1 MPATV
6 SQVQA
11 AIWKHSIH
19 AIWKHTIHAI
29 WKHSI
34 HAIWKLHGQT
44 GCAVP
49 LTPNLTKPQP
59 QLQWQDT

>member
-11 AIWKHSIH
+11 
-19 AIWKHTIHAI
+19 AI